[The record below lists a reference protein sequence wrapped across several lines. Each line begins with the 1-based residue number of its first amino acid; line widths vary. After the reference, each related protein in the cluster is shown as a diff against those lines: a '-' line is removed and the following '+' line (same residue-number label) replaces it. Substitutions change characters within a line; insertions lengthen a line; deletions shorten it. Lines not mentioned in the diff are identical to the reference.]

1 MDMEHQDQE
10 YERDEQLLE
19 ARRLKRLE
27 QKRKRKMQQRI
38 VLGGRQKILLFKTLD
53 ALLDLIRHVLA
64 SSSRLCPSWY
74 AILKGS

>member
-38 VLGGRQKILLFKTLD
+38 VLGVLLIILVLIIVLVVKGCRSDKTP
-53 ALLDLIRHVLA
+53 A
-64 SSSRLCPSWY
+64 SEEPAQSLP
-74 AILKGS
+74 G